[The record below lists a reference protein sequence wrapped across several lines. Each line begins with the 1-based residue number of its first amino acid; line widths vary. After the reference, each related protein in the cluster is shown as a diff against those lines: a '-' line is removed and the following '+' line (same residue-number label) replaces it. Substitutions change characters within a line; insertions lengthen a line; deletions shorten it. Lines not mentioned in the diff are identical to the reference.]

1 MREARR
7 SAADGD
13 RVRAQESQPDERSHG
28 GLLRLMSKG
37 RRASP
42 TRGMPAPAVST
53 KTAPN
58 RPTHDP
64 LRIAAEIV
72 AALADAVVVT
82 GVDRQVLTANRAA
95 AELFGRPLDDLPG
108 TPIDELVS
116 IGEREHV
123 AEREQRAVEGKA
135 QHYETKIISATGDE
149 RSVAVSTTPLLV
161 EGELI
166 GTVATLRDVTE
177 QKRAQETL
185 ARSEARYRNL
195 FESASDAIATF
206 DANGRFTTFN
216 HAAEIISGYRREE
229 LLGQWFAPMLPDDEL
244 PKALANF
251 QKALA
256 GETGLFETNFYR
268 KDGEVRTIQVT
279 YSTPQLDEEVLCV
292 IRDVT
297 DQKMLQEQLIQ
308 SEKMSAIGQLVSGVA
323 HELNNPLAGI
333 SAFAQLLLSEKRFPP
348 DQRTA
353 AEMIYAEAR
362 RASRIV
368 QNLLTFARQHKPE
381 RTPTS
386 VNQVLDDTLE
396 LRGYELRVRGIDVQR
411 DYDEQTPETMADAHQ
426 LQQVFLNLITNA
438 EQAMERAERDQQRLT
453 VRTRRTGDLLRTEVE
468 DTGPGIPPNLLERI
482 FNPFFTTKPTGS
494 GTGLGLSIS
503 LGIVRE
509 HEGRIWAENA
519 PQGGARFVI
528 ELPIVAPRGTGE
540 FQTSQ
545 PTHSVTDRLRV
556 LVVDDEASVRV
567 ALQRYLSSRGHEVE
581 TTASGREALARMRED
596 AFDAVIIDMRM
607 PDVSGEQLFG
617 ELKARDPSYAERV
630 IFTTGQLVDDTVRN
644 FLSSTGRPCVPKPF
658 EFASFDQVLPAR
670 RST

>member
-1 MREARR
+1 
-7 SAADGD
+7 
-13 RVRAQESQPDERSHG
+13 
-28 GLLRLMSKG
+28 MSKS

-42 TRGMPAPAVST
+42 TRGLRPPAPAP
-53 KTAPN
+53 KAAPK
-58 RPTHDP
+58 RPAFDS
-64 LRIAAEIV
+64 LRVAAEIV
-72 AALADAVVVT
+72 ASLADAVVVT
-82 GVDRQVLTANRAA
+82 GTDRRVLTANRAA

-108 TPIDELVS
+108 TAIDDVVAS
-116 IGEREHV
+116 SEREHV
-123 AEREQRAVEGKA
+123 AEREQRAFRGEE
-135 QHYETKIISATGDE
+135 QHYETKVVRANGEE
-149 RSVAVSTTPLLV
+149 RVVAVSTTPLVL
-161 EGELI
+161 EGELL
-166 GTVATLRDVTE
+166 GAVATLRDITE
-177 QKRAQETL
+177 QQRAQDTL

-195 FESASDAIATF
+195 FESASDAIVTL

-229 LLGQWFAPMLPDDEL
+229 LVGQWFAPMLPDDEL
-244 PKALANF
+244 PKALAHF
-251 QKALA
+251 QKALT

-268 KDGEVRTIQVT
+268 KDGDVRTIQVT

-381 RTPTS
+381 RTPTQ

-396 LRGYELRVRGIDVQR
+396 LRGYELRVRGIDVER
-411 DYDEQTPETMADAHQ
+411 DYDEQVPETMADAHQ

-438 EQAMERAERDQQRLT
+438 EQAMERSERDKQRLT
-453 VRTRRTGDLLRTEVE
+453 VRTRRAGDVLRIEIE
-468 DTGPGIPPNLLERI
+468 DTGAGIPPNLLERI

-519 PQGGARFVI
+519 AQGARFVI
-528 ELPIVAPRGTGE
+528 DLPIVAPRITGDYPAVPP
-540 FQTSQ
+540 SA
-545 PTHSVTDRLRV
+545 PITDRLHI
-556 LVVDDEASVRV
+556 LVIDDEASVRV
-567 ALQRYLSSRGHEVE
+567 ALQRYLASRGHEVE
-581 TTASGREALARMRED
+581 TTASGKEALARMRED
-596 AFDAVIIDMRM
+596 AFDAVIVDMRM
-607 PDVSGEQLFG
+607 PDVSGEQLFQ
-617 ELKARDPSYAERV
+617 ELKARDASYAERV
-630 IFTTGQLVDDTVRN
+630 IFTTGQLVDDSVRT
-644 FLSSTGRPCVPKPF
+644 FLASTGRPCVPKPF
-658 EFASFDQVLPAR
+658 EFSSFDQVLPAR
-670 RST
+670 RPS

>member
-1 MREARR
+1 
-7 SAADGD
+7 
-13 RVRAQESQPDERSHG
+13 
-28 GLLRLMSKG
+28 MSKS

-42 TRGMPAPAVST
+42 TRGLGPSAPAPKA
-53 KTAPN
+53 APK
-58 RPTHDP
+58 RPAFDP
-64 LRIAAEIV
+64 SRVAAEIV

-82 GVDRQVLTANRAA
+82 GIDRRVLTANRAA
-95 AELFGRPLDDLPG
+95 AVLFGRPLDDLPG
-108 TPIDELVS
+108 TPIDDVVAAA
-116 IGEREHV
+116 EREHV
-123 AEREQRAVEGKA
+123 AARERRAFEGEE
-135 QHYETKIISATGDE
+135 QHYETKVVRANGEE
-149 RSVAVSTTPLLV
+149 RIVAVSTTPLVL
-161 EGELI
+161 EGELL
-166 GTVATLRDVTE
+166 GAVATLRDITE

-229 LLGQWFAPMLPDDEL
+229 LVGQWFAPMLPDDEL

-251 QKALA
+251 QKALT
-256 GETGLFETNFYR
+256 GETGLFETSFYR
-268 KDGEVRTIQVT
+268 KDGDVRTIQVT
-279 YSTPQLDEEVLCV
+279 YSTPQRDEEVLCV

-381 RTPTS
+381 RTTTQ

-411 DYDEQTPETMADAHQ
+411 DYDEQAPETMADAHQ

-438 EQAMERAERDQQRLT
+438 EQAMERSERDKQHLV
-453 VRTRRTGDLLRTEVE
+453 VRTRRVGEALRIEVE

-519 PQGGARFVI
+519 AQGARFVI
-528 ELPIVAPRGTGE
+528 ELPVVAPRTTGDYPALTAN
-540 FQTSQ
+540 F
-545 PTHSVTDRLRV
+545 PITDRLHV
-556 LVVDDEASVRV
+556 LVIDDEASVRV
-567 ALQRYLSSRGHEVE
+567 ALQRYLASRGHEVE
-581 TTASGREALARMRED
+581 TTASGKEALARMRED
-596 AFDAVIIDMRM
+596 AFDAVIVDMRM
-607 PDVSGEQLFG
+607 PDVSGEQLFQ

-630 IFTTGQLVDDTVRN
+630 IFTTGQLVDDSVRS
-644 FLSSTGRPCVPKPF
+644 FLASTGRPCVPKPF
-658 EFASFDQVLPAR
+658 EFSSFDQVLPAR
-670 RST
+670 RGS

>member
-1 MREARR
+1 
-7 SAADGD
+7 
-13 RVRAQESQPDERSHG
+13 
-28 GLLRLMSKG
+28 MSKG
-37 RRASP
+37 RRVSP
-42 TRGMPAPAVST
+42 TRGMRPAASPSKEALT
-53 KTAPN
+53 
-58 RPTHDP
+58 RPP
-64 LRIAAEIV
+64 LDQQRVAGEIV

-82 GVDRQVLTANRAA
+82 GVDRLVVTGNRAA
-95 AELFGRPLDDLPG
+95 AELFGRPLEDLAG
-108 TPIDELVS
+108 TPIDDLVALS
-116 IGEREHV
+116 ERRHV
-123 AEREQRAVEGKA
+123 AEREHRAVGGEV
-135 QHYETKIISATGDE
+135 QHYETKVVRADGEE
-149 RSVAVSTTPLLV
+149 RVVAVASTPLVLD
-161 EGELI
+161 GELL
-166 GTVATLRDVTE
+166 GTVATLRDITE
-177 QKRAQETL
+177 QKRAQDTL

-244 PKALANF
+244 PKALGHF

-411 DYDEQTPETMADAHQ
+411 DYDEQAPETMADAHQ

-438 EQAMERAERDQQRLT
+438 EQAMERAER
-453 VRTRRTGDLLRTEVE
+453 E
-468 DTGPGIPPNLLERI
+468 I
-482 FNPFFTTKPTGS
+482 
-494 GTGLGLSIS
+494 
-503 LGIVRE
+503 
-509 HEGRIWAENA
+509 GRAH
-519 PQGGARFVI
+519 V
-528 ELPIVAPRGTGE
+528 
-540 FQTSQ
+540 
-545 PTHSVTDRLRV
+545 
-556 LVVDDEASVRV
+556 
-567 ALQRYLSSRGHEVE
+567 
-581 TTASGREALARMRED
+581 
-596 AFDAVIIDMRM
+596 
-607 PDVSGEQLFG
+607 
-617 ELKARDPSYAERV
+617 
-630 IFTTGQLVDDTVRN
+630 
-644 FLSSTGRPCVPKPF
+644 
-658 EFASFDQVLPAR
+658 
-670 RST
+670 